1 MGDNDAARTATVAR
15 SRDAWYDRMNL
26 RRPILPYSVSE
37 TAYVEY
43 DPRVVEAA
51 KHLIGLIEEVAPW
64 VHAEHIGS
72 TAIPG
77 CAGKGIVD
85 LMTLYPAGKLAATR
99 DALDNLGFERQ
110 RTGHAFPE
118 DRPMRIGAF
127 DHNGARYQSH
137 VHVIAM
143 ESPEVISLRRF
154 RDVLRDNAALRD
166 AYEAKKREILK
177 SGVRE
182 RADYTH
188 AKGEF
193 IRSVIGPS

>member
-1 MGDNDAARTATVAR
+1 MKPP
-15 SRDAWYDRMNL
+15 
-26 RRPILPYSVSE
+26 RPILPYSLSE
-37 TAYVEY
+37 TAYFEY
-43 DPRVVEAA
+43 DPDVVEAA
-51 KHLIGLIEEVAPW
+51 KHLIGVIEEVAPW

-77 CAGKGIVD
+77 CAGKGVVD
-85 LMTLYPAGKLAATR
+85 LMVLYPAGRLAATR
-99 DALDNLGFERQ
+99 DALDSLGFQRQ

-118 DRPMRIGAF
+118 ERPMRIGAF
-127 DHNGARYQSH
+127 DHRGTIYQSH

-143 ESPEVISLRRF
+143 DSPEVLSLRRF
-154 RDVLRDNAALRD
+154 RDVLRADSALRD

>member
-1 MGDNDAARTATVAR
+1 MGDNDAARTATVAW
-15 SRDAWYDRMNL
+15 SRDARFDRMNP
-26 RRPILPYSVSE
+26 RRPILPYSLSE

-43 DPRVVEAA
+43 DPGVVEAA
-51 KHLIGLIEEVAPW
+51 KHLIGLIEQVAPW

-85 LMTLYPAGKLAATR
+85 LMVLYPTGRLAATR
-99 DALDNLGFERQ
+99 DALDGLGFQ
-110 RTGHAFPE
+110 PQQTGHAFPE
-118 DRPMRIGAF
+118 DRPMRVGAF
-127 DHNGARYQSH
+127 DHDDTRYQSH

-143 ESPEVISLRRF
+143 DSPEVSSLRQF
-154 RDVLRDNAALRD
+154 RDALRDNGALRH
-166 AYEAKKREILK
+166 AYEAKKREIIK